1 MPNIKRLVDKERERE
16 RAAAREM
23 ELVNER
29 KCMKEEG
36 RARNKDHFIG
46 IAGEDKQK
54 CSGRSDRHSNTG
66 TDLLACLLVGVYY
79 RIEALTSLYRLSG

>member
-54 CSGRSDRHSNTG
+54 CPGRSDRYSNTG
-66 TDLLACLLVGVYY
+66 TAKYEKSPCLLA
-79 RIEALTSLYRLSG
+79 RLSVFVIV